1 MKQFLLVLFLYI
13 LCTPLSSQ
21 TRWESIVLA
30 GDTWM
35 YFPATSEPPG
45 NWNSV
50 GFDDTLWA
58 TGPGGIGYGDGDDAT
73 MIAPVNS
80 LYIRLRFEVNNISLV
95 EQLLLDL
102 DYDDGF
108 VAYLNGS
115 EIARSENVLGSP
127 PSFNNSVQWLHEASM
142 YRGGLPER
150 HSVGMQFLVE
160 GENTLAVHILNESI
174 GSSDLTGLVFLHAKV
189 NAADMLFRPTPSW
202 FAEPAEEGE
211 SNLPILM
218 INTHGQLIVDEPKIT
233 ASLGIIDNANQ
244 INRIT
249 DPFTSQVEYIGIE
262 IRGSSSQ
269 MFEKK
274 NYGFETR
281 MANGENL
288 NVSLL
293 GLPEENDWALH
304 GPYSDKSLMRNVL
317 TFYLGS
323 KTGRWV
329 PRTRFCEL
337 YINNDYRGLYVLMEK
352 IKRDK
357 NRVDIAKLEPH
368 EVAGSDLTGGYIL
381 SIDRPE
387 DYYWI
392 SPYKGMNGYGNIL
405 INIIYPK
412 PSSMPIQQ
420 KQYIQNYVTQ
430 FENAMNSTSF
440 TNQYTGYR
448 AYANIESFV
457 DYFIMNEISR
467 NVDAYRLSTFFYKD
481 KDKRMVMGPLW
492 DYNLAFGNADYYQ
505 GYNTQGWVIQGV
517 GYNDGYQIPFWWE
530 KIRTDS
536 YFNNKLKDRWIELR
550 AGPFSKDS
558 IMTYVDSIGNLLSEA
573 QVRNFQRFQVL
584 GQYVW
589 PNYFVGNTYQQEIDF
604 MKNWISKRIDWMDQQ
619 INLITSAEEISFTN
633 AYETFAFPNPFSH
646 TLSIRTFLHQ
656 ACNLQVSIFSPM
668 GQLLFKTSGNYP
680 TGAVDISVPVEIF
693 GNGSGLYIY
702 EVRVNGKILHT
713 GKVVRVNN

>member
-1 MKQFLLVLFLYI
+1 MKQFLLVLFLSLLFI
-13 LCTPLSSQ
+13 PLSSQ

-30 GDTWM
+30 GDTWR

-50 GFDDTLWA
+50 DFNDTTWPID
-58 TGPGGIGYGDGDDAT
+58 PGGIGYGDGDDVT
-73 MIAPVNS
+73 IIAPVNS
-80 LYIRLRFEVNNISLV
+80 LYIRLRFEVTQISLI
-95 EQLLLDL
+95 ERLLLDV

-108 VAYLNGS
+108 VAYLNGN
-115 EIARSENVLGSP
+115 EIARSENVTGSS
-127 PSFNNSVQWLHEASM
+127 PSYNSSVQWLHEALM
-142 YRGGLPER
+142 YKGGLPER
-150 HSVGMQFLVE
+150 HSVDMQYLVE
-160 GENTLAVHILNESI
+160 GENTLAVHILNEST
-174 GSSDLTGLVFLHAKV
+174 GSSDLTGLVYLHAKV
-189 NAADMLFRPTPSW
+189 NNAEMIFRPTPAW
-202 FAEPAEEGE
+202 FTEPAEEGE

-218 INTHGQLIVDEPKIT
+218 INTHGQVIVDEPKIT

-244 INRIT
+244 RNRIT
-249 DPFTSQVEYIGIE
+249 DPFTSQVDYIGIE

-281 MANGENL
+281 LANGENL

-304 GPYSDKSLMRNVL
+304 GPYSDKTLMRNVL

-323 KTGRWV
+323 KTGRWA

-337 YINNDYRGLYVLMEK
+337 YINNDYRGLYVLMER
-352 IKRDK
+352 IKRDR

-368 EVAGSDLTGGYIL
+368 EVSGSDLTGGYIL

-405 INIIYPK
+405 INIIYPD
-412 PSSMPIQQ
+412 PSTMPIQQ

-430 FENAMNSTSF
+430 FENAMNSSSF

-517 GYNDGYQIPFWWE
+517 GYNDGFQIPFWWE

-558 IMTYVDSIGNLLSEA
+558 IMAYIDSIGNLLSEA

-584 GQYVW
+584 GRYVW

-604 MKNWISKRIDWMDQQ
+604 MKNWISARINWMDQQ
-619 INLITSAEEISFTN
+619 INLITGVDEISIAN
-633 AYETFAFPNPFSH
+633 AWETFAFPNPFSH

-656 ACNLQVSIFSPM
+656 ASNLQISIYGLL
-668 GQLLFKTSGNYP
+668 GQLLFKTAGTYP
-680 TGAVDISVPVEIF
+680 EGAVDITVPAEIF
-693 GNGSGLYIY
+693 GNGYGLYIF
-702 EVRVNGKILHT
+702 EVRVNGRILHT
-713 GKVVRVNN
+713 GKVVRVN